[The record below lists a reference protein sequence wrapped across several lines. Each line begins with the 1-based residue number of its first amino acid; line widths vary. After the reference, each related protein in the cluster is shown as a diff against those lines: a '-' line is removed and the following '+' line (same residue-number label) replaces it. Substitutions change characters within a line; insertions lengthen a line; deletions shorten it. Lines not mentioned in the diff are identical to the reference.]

1 MKQNVIKVLFWLFI
15 FVCSDKKQEWNMEGD
30 LDKSLLRDVQTSVF
44 RIAGGYL
51 QHSPPVY
58 CIFIRS
64 HILTFQWI
72 VPGSM
77 GWTEKNSIS
86 TNPSFL
92 HGKWRH
98 LPGVRQPTISTL
110 KQEMKMLKI
119 THFFVPKII
128 SFFASHQR
136 SPASFICS
144 FILRA
149 QVDLLFSVTF
159 IQKGFCVMTF
169 VREKRQRKSSG
180 CL

>member
-1 MKQNVIKVLFWLFI
+1 
-15 FVCSDKKQEWNMEGD
+15 MEGD

-77 GWTEKNSIS
+77 GWTEKKFNKHESLI
-86 TNPSFL
+86 FV

-98 LPGVRQPTISTL
+98 LPGV
-110 KQEMKMLKI
+110 
-119 THFFVPKII
+119 
-128 SFFASHQR
+128 
-136 SPASFICS
+136 
-144 FILRA
+144 
-149 QVDLLFSVTF
+149 
-159 IQKGFCVMTF
+159 G
-169 VREKRQRKSSG
+169 
-180 CL
+180 

>member
-1 MKQNVIKVLFWLFI
+1 
-15 FVCSDKKQEWNMEGD
+15 MEGD

-92 HGKWRH
+92 CMENDDIY
-98 LPGVRQPTISTL
+98 L
-110 KQEMKMLKI
+110 
-119 THFFVPKII
+119 
-128 SFFASHQR
+128 ASDNLQFR
-136 SPASFICS
+136 P
-144 FILRA
+144 
-149 QVDLLFSVTF
+149 
-159 IQKGFCVMTF
+159 
-169 VREKRQRKSSG
+169 
-180 CL
+180 